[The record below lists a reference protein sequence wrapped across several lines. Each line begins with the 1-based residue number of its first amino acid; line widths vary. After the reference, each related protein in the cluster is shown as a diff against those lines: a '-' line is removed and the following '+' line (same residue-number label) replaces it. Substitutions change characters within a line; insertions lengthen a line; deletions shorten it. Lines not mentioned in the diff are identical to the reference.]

1 MKRKGQKAASTLD
14 GKKAASILDG
24 YALEEEFA
32 RDNKIS
38 KRTVA
43 EYRKQPNGLPFT
55 VWAGKIYIPVGPA
68 RGYLAARIR
77 HPNPRT

>member
-1 MKRKGQKAASTLD
+1 MKRKGQKAAN
-14 GKKAASILDG
+14 ILDG
-24 YALEEEFA
+24 YVLEDEFA

-43 EYRKQPNGLPFT
+43 EYRKQPNGLPFA
-55 VWAGKIYIPVGPA
+55 VWAGRIYIPVDRA